1 MTNSTKLQHAVQEE
15 LEWEPSID
23 AAHIGVAANLPGVIT
38 LTGTVLTYAEKI
50 SAERAAKR
58 VSGVRAVA
66 NDIEVRPLGS
76 MKRTDTDI
84 AQAVL
89 RALEWDIA
97 VPHEKLKARV
107 DDGWVILEGEVALQF
122 QRAAAENAVRRLSG
136 VRGVTN
142 QIELQVRPS
151 VQPAQVK
158 DRIEAALRRSAEIDA
173 RGIQVEAKDS
183 TITLR
188 GNVRSWAEREEAERA
203 AWAAPGVLNVVH
215 GDKEA
220 VDAILSHP
228 DIKAVSFVGSTPIAK
243 YIYETGARYGKRV
256 QALGGAKNHMIVLPD
271 ADIDMA
277 ADAAVSAGYGSAG
290 ERCMAISVVVAVRWD
305 TVTWSGWPPYQ

>member
-15 LEWEPSID
+15 LEWEPSVD
-23 AAHIGVAANLPGVIT
+23 ASHIGVAATQPGVIT
-38 LTGTVLTYAEKI
+38 LTGTVATYVEKI

-58 VSGVRAVA
+58 VAGARAVA
-66 NDIEVRPLGS
+66 NDIEVRPMGS

-97 VPHEKLKARV
+97 VPHEKIKARV
-107 DDGWVILEGEVALQF
+107 DDGWVTLEGEVALQF

-136 VRGVTN
+136 IRGVTN
-142 QIELQVRPS
+142 QIRLQVKPS

-158 DRIEAALRRSAEIDA
+158 DRIEAALRRSAEVDA

-188 GNVRSWAEREEAERA
+188 GSVRSWAEREEAERA
-203 AWAAPGVLNVVH
+203 AWAAPGVQNVEDH
-215 GDKEA
+215 L
-220 VDAILSHP
+220 AI
-228 DIKAVSFVGSTPIAK
+228 
-243 YIYETGARYGKRV
+243 TG
-256 QALGGAKNHMIVLPD
+256 
-271 ADIDMA
+271 
-277 ADAAVSAGYGSAG
+277 
-290 ERCMAISVVVAVRWD
+290 
-305 TVTWSGWPPYQ
+305 

>member
-1 MTNSTKLQHAVQEE
+1 VTNSTKLQHAVQEE
-15 LEWEPSID
+15 LEWEPSVD
-23 AAHIGVAANLPGVIT
+23 ASHIGVAATQPGVIT
-38 LTGTVLTYAEKI
+38 LTGTVATYAEKI

-97 VPHEKLKARV
+97 VPHEKIKARV

-188 GNVRSWAEREEAERA
+188 GSVRSWAEREEAERA
-203 AWAAPGVLNVVH
+203 AWAAPGVQNVEDH
-215 GDKEA
+215 L
-220 VDAILSHP
+220 AI
-228 DIKAVSFVGSTPIAK
+228 
-243 YIYETGARYGKRV
+243 TG
-256 QALGGAKNHMIVLPD
+256 
-271 ADIDMA
+271 
-277 ADAAVSAGYGSAG
+277 
-290 ERCMAISVVVAVRWD
+290 
-305 TVTWSGWPPYQ
+305 